1 MARANGRHRS
11 PPIPVRET
19 EASRSPSPDQL
30 AQVQPLTMKSFAFTL
45 LALLALAPSAAYAQS
60 RNVSFLHGIGSAG
73 STWDPA
79 VSTLNARFYINAQ
92 NRSYNSDRPISTIA
106 SQDASY
112 LVQQNAVTVGHS
124 MGGLVAREIVRQQ
137 GTGRVSALITT
148 GTPHQG
154 AFIANALDS
163 TAPGTVF
170 GWWVSDL
177 AAGWTPYL
185 YYNYPAGYA
194 LGQAALSSL
203 LGYLADYFNDLN
215 DLASFDDL
223 KPASSFLSTLNQS
236 SAPRP
241 YNF

>member
-1 MARANGRHRS
+1 
-11 PPIPVRET
+11 
-19 EASRSPSPDQL
+19 
-30 AQVQPLTMKSFAFTL
+30 
-45 LALLALAPSAAYAQS
+45 
-60 RNVSFLHGIGSAG
+60 HGIGSAG

-241 YNF
+241 YNFPAANYTIYGTENWNSPWRLFGKSALGDDELGIGANYVLQGLYLY